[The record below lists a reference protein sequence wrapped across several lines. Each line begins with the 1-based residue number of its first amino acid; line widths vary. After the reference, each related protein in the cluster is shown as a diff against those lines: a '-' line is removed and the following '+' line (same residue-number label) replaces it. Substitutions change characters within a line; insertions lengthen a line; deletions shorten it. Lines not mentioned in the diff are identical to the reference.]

1 MAEKKIGEVILEVN
15 NISLSFG
22 GVKALSDISFNV
34 KEHEIR
40 AIIGP
45 NGAGKSSMLNC
56 INGVYTQPPKKSNRG
71 LKIEK
76 TPVHLEAEKK

>member
-22 GVKALSDISFNV
+22 GIKALSDISFNV

-45 NGAGKSSMLNC
+45 TVLAKAPCSIAST
-56 INGVYTQPPKKSNRG
+56 VSTHRSKAPSPFAARPSR
-71 LKIEK
+71 
-76 TPVHLEAEKK
+76 T